1 MFDKCLKIERN
12 LSNPIF
18 TDNFIDAKMVA
29 PDIAQFTMDDGTM
42 YQFHGFNENFAN
54 PETATGTIKGFALAT
69 LIDYDRS
76 MMDAAGNV
84 WIVLDLNKA
93 GILNRH
99 ECALI
104 DKNLNTI
111 LDAHK
116 AKYQWCRTVY
126 FARNE
131 NNPDNVDVGL
141 YNLESESPM
150 NCKQWLVDIMS
161 QSSRDRLYGRE
172 IDAMFNG
179 YMDYIK
185 AHNADN

>member
-1 MFDKCLKIERN
+1 MDTISRISAAVALMQNYNWYNVCVFNALQKPVYCCSYVETVDCYYFCATGISVMFDKCLKIERN
-12 LSNPIF
+12 LSTPIF
-18 TDNFIDAKMVA
+18 TDSFMDAKMVA
-29 PDIAQFTMDDGTM
+29 PDIAQFTMEDGTM

-54 PETATGTIKGFALAT
+54 PETAKGTVKDFALAT

-93 GILNRH
+93 GILDRH

-104 DKNLNTI
+104 YKNLNTI

-126 FARNE
+126 FARNQ
-131 NNPDNVDVGL
+131 
-141 YNLESESPM
+141 
-150 NCKQWLVDIMS
+150 K
-161 QSSRDRLYGRE
+161 
-172 IDAMFNG
+172 
-179 YMDYIK
+179 
-185 AHNADN
+185 